1 MQYPWIRPLPEL
13 PYGGDRKPGDPTPE
27 EVAEACRN
35 MAGIPA
41 SSAKDG
47 QRRARVQTYGSSYRT
62 HRDG

>member
-1 MQYPWIRPLPEL
+1 MPLKSTRPLPPL

-27 EVAEACRN
+27 KIAEACRN

-41 SSAKDG
+41 SNAKDG

>member
-27 EVAEACRN
+27 KIAEACRN

-47 QRRARVQTYGSSYRT
+47 QRRARLQTHGRSYRT
-62 HRDG
+62 QRDG

>member
-1 MQYPWIRPLPEL
+1 MPLKSTRPLPPL

-27 EVAEACRN
+27 KIAEACRN
-35 MAGIPA
+35 MAGISA
-41 SSAKDG
+41 SNAKDG